1 MPMTAM
7 DTDRPTIVVLDDYE
21 RALRRLADW
30 SEIDRLA
37 EVRLFHEPLRG
48 DVLHAALAHADAIVL
63 MRDRTPLPARLIDRL
78 PRLKLVVF
86 TGSRNAALDKLVVF
100 TGSRNAALDTAAL
113 AARGIPVCHTEWGPS
128 KDTTCELT
136 WALVLAAAK
145 RLEAH
150 FDLMRDGGWRDGGP
164 LAGML
169 AGERLGL
176 IGLGEGEIGSRVA
189 RVGMAFG
196 MQVVAWSPHMTAER
210 AAALQATAVPLDEL
224 LATSKVVSLHL
235 VPSAATRHLLNVHR
249 LATMRPDSLLVNTS
263 RSALVDMAALAH
275 ALAAGRPAMAALD
288 VYDEEPLPP
297 EHPLRRLPNVVL
309 TPHLGFVAEPV
320 FTRFAAG
327 VVECLAAWLRG
338 APLPRV
344 LRP

>member
-37 EVRLFHEPLRG
+37 EVRVFHEPLRG

-63 MRDRTPLPARLIDRL
+63 MRDRTPLPAQLIARL
-78 PRLKLVVF
+78 PRL
-86 TGSRNAALDKLVVF
+86 KLVVF

-164 LAGML
+164 LGSML

-176 IGLGEGEIGSRVA
+176 IGLGEIGSRVA

-224 LATSKVVSLHL
+224 LTTSKVVSLHL
-235 VPSAATRHLLNVHR
+235 VPSAATRHLLNVHS

-275 ALAAGRPAMAALD
+275 ALAGGRPAMAALD
-288 VYDEEPLPP
+288 VYDEEPLPAD
-297 EHPLRRLPNVVL
+297 HPLRRLPNVVL

>member
-1 MPMTAM
+1 MNP
-7 DTDRPTIVVLDDYE
+7 DRPLIVVLDDYE

-30 SEIDRLA
+30 SDIDRRA

-48 DVLHAALAHADAIVL
+48 DVLHAALAHADAVVL
-63 MRDRTPLPARLIDRL
+63 VRDRTPLRAEMISRL
-78 PRLKLVVF
+78 PQLKLVVF
-86 TGSRNAALDKLVVF
+86 TGARNAALD
-100 TGSRNAALDTAAL
+100 AAAL

-136 WALVLAAAK
+136 WALILAATR

-150 FDLMRDGGWRDGGP
+150 LRLVRDGDWRDSGP

-176 IGLGEGEIGSRVA
+176 VGLGEIGSRVA
-189 RVGMAFG
+189 RVGAAFG
-196 MQVVAWSPHMTAER
+196 MHVVAWSPHMTAER
-210 AAALQATAVPLDEL
+210 AAAQRATAVSLDEL

-235 VPSAATRHLLNVHR
+235 VPSAETRHLLDAAR
-249 LATMRPDSLLVNTS
+249 LASMRRDSLLVNTA
-263 RSALVDMAALAH
+263 RATLVDMAALVQ
-275 ALAAGRPAMAALD
+275 ALADRGSPAMAALD

-297 EHPLRRLPNVVL
+297 AHPLRRLPNAVL
-309 TPHLGFVAEPV
+309 SPHLGFVAQPV
-320 FTRFAAG
+320 FEQFAAG

-338 APLPRV
+338 EPLPR
-344 LRP
+344 LLHG